1 MTFKFWLRGFD
12 EIRAAF
18 IGFAAFHF
26 SELEP
31 DMTTARPFFV
41 LSRRISLTAQM
52 LGGTMVAALIASAS
66 PAAAQA
72 TSLEPRVKK
81 LESEMRAVQRKVFP
95 GASDRFFEPEISAP
109 AAAPASTGVSASA
122 PLTDIL
128 QRVDTLETQITRLTA
143 QTEENG
149 FKIGQL
155 EKRLL
160 QLEEQAKAAAAAAA
174 AAAPAVTG
182 TSAAGAG
189 ASTPRPA
196 TPVASSAAAAAPS
209 AERVAAVSK
218 IEKPQSA
225 DAGEDAYLYGYR
237 LWEAK
242 FYPEAQ
248 AQLRFTLEKHPRHK
262 RSSYTRNLLGRAY
275 LDDGKPSAAAKMF
288 AENYEKE
295 PKGDRAPES
304 LYFLGESLIKLNEK
318 PKACVAFT
326 ELAEVYPDV
335 AAGRLSDRLATGRRN
350 AGCK

>member
-1 MTFKFWLRGFD
+1 MTIARLSP
-12 EIRAAF
+12 AF
-18 IGFAAFHF
+18 
-26 SELEP
+26 P
-31 DMTTARPFFV
+31 
-41 LSRRISLTAQM
+41 RRISLSARM
-52 LGGTMVAALIASAS
+52 LAGTVMAALIASAS

-72 TSLEPRVKK
+72 APLEPRVKK

-109 AAAPASTGVSASA
+109 AATPTPGGVSASA
-122 PLTDIL
+122 PLTDLL

-160 QLEEQAKAAAAAAA
+160 QLEEQAKQAAAAAAA
-174 AAAPAVTG
+174 ASAPPAATVAPSAPGAATATTRPTTPA
-182 TSAAGAG
+182 AA
-189 ASTPRPA
+189 T
-196 TPVASSAAAAAPS
+196 TAAAAPS
-209 AERVAAVSK
+209 AERIAAVSK

-242 FYPEAQ
+242 FFPEAQ
-248 AQLRFTLEKHPRHK
+248 AQLRFTLEKHPKHK

-318 PKACVAFT
+318 AKACVAFA
-326 ELAEVYPDV
+326 ELAEVYPEV
-335 AAGRLSDRLATGRRN
+335 AAGRLSDRLAAGRRN

>member
-1 MTFKFWLRGFD
+1 
-12 EIRAAF
+12 
-18 IGFAAFHF
+18 
-26 SELEP
+26 
-31 DMTTARPFFV
+31 MTTARLFPVFP
-41 LSRRISLTAQM
+41 RRIGLSARL
-52 LGGTMVAALIASAS
+52 LVGTMVTALVASAS

-72 TSLEPRVKK
+72 APLEPRVKK

-109 AAAPASTGVSASA
+109 TAAPAPNGVSASA
-122 PLTDIL
+122 PLTDLL

-155 EKRLL
+155 EKRLM
-160 QLEEQAKAAAAAAA
+160 QLEDQAKQAAAAAAA
-174 AAAPAVTG
+174 ATPPASTVPAATPG
-182 TSAAGAG
+182 GGG
-189 ASTPRPA
+189 ASVRPA
-196 TPVASSAAAAAPS
+196 TPAAASTAAAAPS
-209 AERVAAVSK
+209 AERVAAVAK
-218 IEKPQSA
+218 IEKPQTA

-242 FYPEAQ
+242 FLPEAQ
-248 AQLRFTLEKHPRHK
+248 AQLRFTLEKHPKHK

-318 PKACVAFT
+318 AKACVAFA
-326 ELAEVYPDV
+326 ELAEVYPEV
-335 AAGRLSDRLATGRRN
+335 AAGRLTDRLAAGRRN

>member
-1 MTFKFWLRGFD
+1 
-12 EIRAAF
+12 
-18 IGFAAFHF
+18 
-26 SELEP
+26 
-31 DMTTARPFFV
+31 MTTVRFFPVSLPRLGVSAR
-41 LSRRISLTAQM
+41 L
-52 LGGTMVAALIASAS
+52 LGGALMAVLMATTS

-72 TSLEPRVKK
+72 ASLEPRVKK
-81 LESEMRAVQRKVFP
+81 LESEMKAVQRKVFP

-109 AAAPASTGVSASA
+109 AANATPDGVAASA
-122 PLTDIL
+122 PLTDLL

-155 EKRLL
+155 EKRLM
-160 QLEEQAKAAAAAAA
+160 QLEEQAKAAAAS
-174 AAAPAVTG
+174 AAAPAPG
-182 TSAAGAG
+182 TAVPAATPGAG
-189 ASTPRPA
+189 TAATRPA
-196 TPVASSAAAAAPS
+196 TPVAATTAAAAPS

-242 FYPEAQ
+242 FFPEAQ
-248 AQLRFTLEKHPRHK
+248 AQLRFTLDKHPKHK

-318 PKACVAFT
+318 PKACVAFA

-335 AAGRLSDRLATGRRN
+335 AAGRLSDRLAAGRRN

>member
-1 MTFKFWLRGFD
+1 
-12 EIRAAF
+12 
-18 IGFAAFHF
+18 
-26 SELEP
+26 
-31 DMTTARPFFV
+31 MTTAR
-41 LSRRISLTAQM
+41 LSPVIPRRIGLSARM
-52 LGGTMVAALIASAS
+52 LAGTVMAALVATAS

-72 TSLEPRVKK
+72 APLEPRVKK

-95 GASDRFFEPEISAP
+95 GASDRFFEPEI
-109 AAAPASTGVSASA
+109 AAPTATPTPSGVSASA
-122 PLTDIL
+122 PLTDLL
-128 QRVDTLETQITRLTA
+128 QREDTLETQITRLTA

-160 QLEEQAKAAAAAAA
+160 QLEEQAKAAAAAASA
-174 AAAPAVTG
+174 ATAPTAAPV
-182 TSAAGAG
+182 AAGAG
-189 ASTPRPA
+189 AATPRPA
-196 TPVASSAAAAAPS
+196 TPVAASAAAAAPS
-209 AERVAAVSK
+209 AERVAAVAK

-242 FYPEAQ
+242 FFPEAQ
-248 AQLRFTLEKHPRHK
+248 AQLRFALEKHPKHK

-318 PKACVAFT
+318 PKACVAFP
-326 ELAEVYPDV
+326 ELAEVYPAV
-335 AAGRLSDRLATGRRN
+335 AAGRLSDRLAAGRRN

>member
-1 MTFKFWLRGFD
+1 MT
-12 EIRAAF
+12 I
-18 IGFAAFHF
+18 
-26 SELEP
+26 
-31 DMTTARPFFV
+31 ARP
-41 LSRRISLTAQM
+41 SPAIPRRISLSARM
-52 LGGTMVAALIASAS
+52 LAGTVMAALIASAS

-72 TSLEPRVKK
+72 APLEPRVKK

-109 AAAPASTGVSASA
+109 AATPSPSGVSASA
-122 PLTDIL
+122 PLTDLL

-155 EKRLL
+155 EKRLM
-160 QLEEQAKAAAAAAA
+160 QLEEQAKQAAAAAAA
-174 AAAPAVTG
+174 ASAPPAATVTP
-182 TSAAGAG
+182 SAPGAG
-189 ASTPRPA
+189 TAATRPA
-196 TPVASSAAAAAPS
+196 TPAAAITAAAAPS
-209 AERVAAVSK
+209 AERIAAVSK

-242 FYPEAQ
+242 FFPEAQ
-248 AQLRFTLEKHPRHK
+248 AQLRFTLEKHPKHK

-304 LYFLGESLIKLNEK
+304 LYFLGESLVKLNEK
-318 PKACVAFT
+318 AKACVAFA
-326 ELAEVYPDV
+326 ELAEVYPEV
-335 AAGRLSDRLATGRRN
+335 AAGRLSDRLAAGRRN

>member
-1 MTFKFWLRGFD
+1 M
-12 EIRAAF
+12 
-18 IGFAAFHF
+18 
-26 SELEP
+26 P
-31 DMTTARPFFV
+31 TARPFPA
-41 LSRRISLTAQM
+41 LSRRISLSSRLMA
-52 LGGTMVAALIASAS
+52 GTLMAACIASSS

-72 TSLEPRVKK
+72 APIEPRVKK

-109 AAAPASTGVSASA
+109 TAAPSTTGVSASA
-122 PLTDIL
+122 PLTDLL

-149 FKIGQL
+149 FKLGQL
-155 EKRLL
+155 EKRLAV
-160 QLEEQAKAAAAAAA
+160 LEDQAKQAAE
-174 AAAPAVTG
+174 AVSAVSSPTAG
-182 TSAAGAG
+182 TVPSGMAGAG
-189 ASTPRPA
+189 TGTTTSPARPA
-196 TPVASSAAAAAPS
+196 TTPTVTSTAAAAPS

-218 IEKPQSA
+218 IEKPQTA
-225 DAGEDAYLYGYR
+225 DAAEDAYLYGYR

-242 FYPEAQ
+242 FLPEAQ
-248 AQLRFTLEKHPRHK
+248 AQLRFTLEKHPKHK

-304 LYFLGESLIKLNEK
+304 LYFLGDALVKLNEK
-318 PKACVAFT
+318 AKACVAFA

-335 AAGRLSDRLATGRRN
+335 AAGRLSDRLAAGRRN

>member
-1 MTFKFWLRGFD
+1 M
-12 EIRAAF
+12 
-18 IGFAAFHF
+18 
-26 SELEP
+26 P
-31 DMTTARPFFV
+31 TARPISA
-41 LSRRISLTAQM
+41 LHRQISLSAR
-52 LGGTMVAALIASAS
+52 LLAGTLLAACMVAST

-72 TSLEPRVKK
+72 APLEPRVKK

-109 AAAPASTGVSASA
+109 AAGPSTTGVSASA
-122 PLTDIL
+122 PLTDLL

-149 FKIGQL
+149 FKLGQL
-155 EKRLL
+155 EKRLAV
-160 QLEEQAKAAAAAAA
+160 LEDQAKQAADAAAA
-174 AAAPAVTG
+174 AAAPAAG
-182 TSAAGAG
+182 TVPGGMAGAG
-189 ASTPRPA
+189 AGAGAASSASRPA
-196 TPVASSAAAAAPS
+196 TPAAASTAAAAPS
-209 AERVAAVSK
+209 AERIAAVSK
-218 IEKPQSA
+218 IEKPQTA

-242 FYPEAQ
+242 FLPEAQ
-248 AQLRFTLEKHPRHK
+248 AQLRFTLEKHPKHK

-304 LYFLGESLIKLNEK
+304 LYFLGDALVKLNEK
-318 PKACVAFT
+318 AKACVAFA
-326 ELAEVYPDV
+326 ELAEVYPEV
-335 AAGRLSDRLATGRRN
+335 ATGRLSDRLATGRRN

>member
-1 MTFKFWLRGFD
+1 
-12 EIRAAF
+12 
-18 IGFAAFHF
+18 
-26 SELEP
+26 
-31 DMTTARPFFV
+31 
-41 LSRRISLTAQM
+41 
-52 LGGTMVAALIASAS
+52 MVAALIASAS

-72 TSLEPRVKK
+72 APLEPRVKK

-109 AAAPASTGVSASA
+109 ATTPTPNGVSASA
-122 PLTDIL
+122 PLTDLL

-160 QLEEQAKAAAAAAA
+160 QLEEQAKQAAAAAAA
-174 AAAPAVTG
+174 ASAPPATAVTP
-182 TSAAGAG
+182 SAPGAG
-189 ASTPRPA
+189 GATTRPVTPAAA
-196 TPVASSAAAAAPS
+196 TTAAAAPS
-209 AERVAAVSK
+209 AERIAAVSK

-242 FYPEAQ
+242 FFPEAQ

-318 PKACVAFT
+318 PKACVAFA
-326 ELAEVYPDV
+326 ELAEVYPEV
-335 AAGRLSDRLATGRRN
+335 AAGRLSDRLVAGRRN

>member
-1 MTFKFWLRGFD
+1 MTFKIPLRGFD
-12 EIRAAF
+12 EIRATT
-18 IGFAAFHF
+18 IGFAASHF

-31 DMTTARPFFV
+31 DMTTVRPFFV
-41 LSRRISLTAQM
+41 LSRRMSLAAQM
-52 LGGTMVAALIASAS
+52 LGSTMMAALIASAS

-109 AAAPASTGVSASA
+109 ASAPAPTGVSASA

-160 QLEEQAKAAAAAAA
+160 QMEEQAKAAAAAAA
-174 AAAPAVTG
+174 AAPAGTGAAAP
-182 TSAAGAG
+182 GAG

-196 TPVASSAAAAAPS
+196 TPGAAAAASAAPS

-248 AQLRFTLEKHPRHK
+248 AQLRFALEKHPRHK

>member
-1 MTFKFWLRGFD
+1 ML
-12 EIRAAF
+12 
-18 IGFAAFHF
+18 
-26 SELEP
+26 
-31 DMTTARPFFV
+31 TARPIPA
-41 LSRRISLTAQM
+41 LYRRISLSAR
-52 LGGTMVAALIASAS
+52 LLAGTVIAACVASAS

-72 TSLEPRVKK
+72 APLEPRVKK

-95 GASDRFFEPEISAP
+95 GGSDRFFEAEISAP
-109 AAAPASTGVSASA
+109 AAGPSTTGVSASA
-122 PLTDIL
+122 PLTDLL

-155 EKRLL
+155 EKRLVL
-160 QLEEQAKAAAAAAA
+160 LEDQARQTAAAAAAA
-174 AAAPAVTG
+174 SAPPAGSVPAG
-182 TSAAGAG
+182 SAGAG
-189 ASTPRPA
+189 AGTARA
-196 TPVASSAAAAAPS
+196 TTPVSASAAAAAPS
-209 AERVAAVSK
+209 AERVAAVSA
-218 IEKPQSA
+218 IEKPQTA

-242 FYPEAQ
+242 FLPEAQ
-248 AQLRFTLEKHPRHK
+248 AQLRFTLEKHPKHK

-304 LYFLGESLIKLNEK
+304 LYFLGDALIKLNEK
-318 PKACVAFT
+318 AKACVAFA

-335 AAGRLSDRLATGRRN
+335 AAGRLSDRLAAGRRN

>member
-1 MTFKFWLRGFD
+1 MSISRPSP
-12 EIRAAF
+12 AF
-18 IGFAAFHF
+18 
-26 SELEP
+26 P
-31 DMTTARPFFV
+31 
-41 LSRRISLTAQM
+41 RRISLSVRLLTS
-52 LGGTMVAALIASAS
+52 ALIAACVASAS

-72 TSLEPRVKK
+72 APLEPRVKK

-95 GASDRFFEPEISAP
+95 GASDRFFEPEIAAP
-109 AAAPASTGVSASA
+109 AAGPSTTGVSASA
-122 PLTDIL
+122 PLTDLL
-128 QRVDTLETQITRLTA
+128 QRVDTLENQITRLTA

-155 EKRLL
+155 EKRLVL
-160 QLEEQAKAAAAAAA
+160 LEDQAKQAAEAAAAAT
-174 AAAPAVTG
+174 APAAG
-182 TSAAGAG
+182 TLPAGSAGAG
-189 ASTPRPA
+189 AAMPRPTTLA
-196 TPVASSAAAAAPS
+196 AAGTAAAAPS

-242 FYPEAQ
+242 FFPEAQ
-248 AQLRFTLEKHPRHK
+248 AQLRFTLEKHPKHK

-304 LYFLGESLIKLNEK
+304 LYFLGDALVKLNEK
-318 PKACVAFT
+318 AKACVAFA
-326 ELAEVYPDV
+326 ELSEVYPDV
-335 AAGRLSDRLATGRRN
+335 ATGRLSDRLAAGRRN